1 MKTLHFSLLLLLTV
15 VAVAKG
21 QNSTWEIKVDEEI
34 LHSAVSK
41 DGIHALY
48 IYEDDN
54 DSINAVCIDAI
65 NGMMLWKRTLVDFD
79 QYTVCRFINNDTVM
93 LGQKQQYEFI
103 NAESGKLLK
112 TLPII
117 GDDWDYLRIVPT
129 REPKHDNI
137 EPYFKEDVAIIY
149 FHEGFQVLDL
159 KKLEI
164 TYQTTESPSELKYHE
179 WGSLLFLN
187 FIGGTDSLYFLD
199 RDKKQIVYKASL
211 DDFPIN
217 SSVYQPFASSGSEL
231 LLFNEDNIQN
241 VNLETGKLNAT
252 IEIDPDDPEAYI
264 PVVLKSGLHL
274 MVSDEGTQKLYRTKD
289 GKMLWQ
295 TKEGVF
301 PGLVEQIVEIPE
313 NDGQGIIFSYD
324 EDGQM
329 MLHRVDLNSGAVAW
343 KKLLFIQDGRYDP
356 GHKEGSKTMAIIGS
370 IAVQLVLG
378 NTVGKGSGWSRD
390 PFSNRISYSRQDDY
404 VMNYANSL
412 YNSWV
417 NKKKATE
424 GYAAML
430 FVDKNQIVVSTA
442 GLIWKPENKEQDEYD
457 GEGVWTVNLAD
468 GSITKS
474 QPCNFLAKA
483 DIPGLNAFSD
493 LQLKDLDSIKT
504 KVLIGVNDIY
514 VAKQDKIDHF
524 NFKEERLK
532 FITKTTTDV
541 AVIADNDG
549 ESYDYW
555 RINAAASPA
564 EQSLIARSTHKNIV
578 FPNPDTTKSYVQN
591 YLVYS
596 GTTLNITDDDISA
609 YDRKVG
615 PVTPSTFSSPRWRVT
630 SDELDNLG
638 VGNYTEVHDF
648 FNGIHGVFLFGDQVI
663 IMGDDAIGT
672 ISKDGKCRWSHEWS
686 PNWRTTRMGLLVND
700 YKAMYVTGDKV
711 AILKNTCEGGVVA
724 EHEIDASDIQILKAE
739 ENPTCV
745 VIVDTDEGILRGYSL
760 LK

>member
-1 MKTLHFSLLLLLTV
+1 MKTIHFSLLWLIATV
-15 VAVAKG
+15 AIAQG
-21 QNSTWEIKVDEEI
+21 QNSTWEIKIEEEV
-34 LHSAVSK
+34 LYATGSK

-54 DSINAVCIDAI
+54 DSINAVCIDAV
-65 NGMMLWKRTLVDFD
+65 NGMMLWKRTLVDFEE
-79 QYTVCRFINNDTVM
+79 YSICRFINNDTVM

-117 GDDWDYLRIVPT
+117 GESWSNIKRIYT
-129 REPKHDNI
+129 HEKDQDHI

-149 FHEGFQVLDL
+149 FDEGFQVLDL

-179 WGSLLFLN
+179 WGSLFFMN
-187 FIGGTDSLYFLD
+187 FKGGADSLYFLD
-199 RDKKQIVYKASL
+199 RDQKKIVYKASL

-217 SSVYQPFASSGSEL
+217 SSIYQPFASNNNEL

-264 PVVLKSGLHL
+264 PVILKSGLHL
-274 MVSDEGTQKLYRTKD
+274 IISDEGTQKLYRTKD

-295 TKEGVF
+295 TKEGAF

-313 NDGQGIIFSYD
+313 NDGQGIVFSY
-324 EDGQM
+324 EDDGLM
-329 MLHRVDLNSGAVAW
+329 MLRRVDLNSGAVAW
-343 KKLLFIQDGRYDP
+343 KRSLFIQDGQYDP
-356 GHKEGSKTMAIIGS
+356 GHKQGNKTIAMIGA
-370 IAVQLVLG
+370 IAVTLLQH
-378 NTVGKGSGWSRD
+378 NTFGKGSGWSRD
-390 PFSNRISYSRQDDY
+390 PFSGRSTYNRGDDY
-404 VMNYANSL
+404 VLNSANSL

-417 NKKKATE
+417 NKKKKTE
-424 GYAAML
+424 GYTAML
-430 FVDKNQIVVSTA
+430 FIDKNQIVVSTA
-442 GLIWKPENKEQDEYD
+442 GLIWKPENKEQNEYD
-457 GEGVWTVNLAD
+457 GEGVWTVSLAD

-483 DIPGLNAFSD
+483 DIKDLNAFSD
-493 LQLKDLDSIKT
+493 LQLKNLDSIKT
-504 KVLIGVNDIY
+504 KVLIGANDIY

-524 NFKEERLK
+524 NFKEEKLEL
-532 FITKTTTDV
+532 ITNTSTDI
-541 AVIADNDG
+541 AVFANNDG

-555 RINAAASPA
+555 RINAVATPA
-564 EQSLIARSTHKNIV
+564 EQSLIARSIYKNIV
-578 FPNPDTTKSYVQN
+578 FPNPDTAKSYVQN

-596 GTTLNITDDDISA
+596 GTTLNITEEGISA

-615 PVTPSTFSSPRWRVT
+615 PVTSSTFSSPRWKAT

-638 VGNYTEVHDF
+638 VDDFKDINNF
-648 FNGIHGVFLFGDQVI
+648 FNGIQGVFLFRDQVF
-663 IMGDDAIGT
+663 IMGEDAIST

-686 PNWRTTRMGLLVND
+686 PNWITTRMGLHVND
-700 YKAMYVTGDKV
+700 YKAMYVSGDKV

-724 EHEIDASDIQILKAE
+724 EHEIDATDIQILKAE

-745 VIVDTDEGILRGYSL
+745 VIIDTDEGILRGYSL